1 MACFPR
7 FFHHRSKNKFTPAQD
22 ENSDTILNT
31 QDSPVQ
37 IGLYI
42 RREEKPL
49 YSPIITPSAS
59 EAQLQRLR
67 QQSTAHNPQSQQQQ
81 QQQQQQIVNEN
92 LTSTPSTV
100 SNSDG
105 LPDDSSLG
113 IQQRKMFRSNKNR
126 LLLQSEE
133 REKDVGK
140 DKAKAQEQEQEKETL
155 PVNGCAI
162 NVTRSNSKLKPV
174 KERRPTALPT
184 EAPPADADEEDERT
198 SADAVDGS
206 QSKLKV
212 NVNGIIDESGDSEAS
227 VPPTTFTP
235 NAEAEAETNVKF
247 FIGLTQELNADDDT
261 LSCHSNDNNNN
272 SNNCN
277 KLANGTLPQ
286 SQPQVLGYEQQKM
299 PAKSKSNM
307 SLNYLSRSKSI
318 IANET
323 ATANGGGGSHQKRR
337 VSTMPDIMIPPPPP
351 MPLELLKPATPLH
364 LRKKTAVK
372 DNATGPE
379 ATEATTETT
388 EQSFSTSNSQASNAC
403 SPNCHQWLTL
413 CEASVPPTTFTPNA
427 EAEAETNVKFFIGL
441 TQELN
446 ADDDTLSCHSND
458 NNNNSNNCNK
468 LANGTLPQSQPQVLG
483 YEQQKMPAKS
493 KSNMSLNYLSRSK
506 SIIANETAT
515 ANGGG
520 GSHQKRRV
528 STMPDIM
535 IPPPP
540 PMPLELLKP
549 ATPLHLR
556 KKTADNLTKSELEQ
570 HYNSR
575 SSQSSI
581 TKLQRVEGGLIY
593 MRPNLPVQQNIEIEY
608 IAKDEATR
616 NLILNAIERND
627 FLNNLM
633 DKERKEMVINAMAP
647 ASYKQNSYIIMEHD
661 EGSEI
666 FVSADGYYEV
676 IQAGHK
682 VGNFGPATVFG
693 ELAILYNAPRKATIK
708 AASDA
713 RVWKIARET
722 FRAIM
727 QLSGSREREENLQFL
742 RSAPFLQELEE
753 SLLGKVVDLL
763 QRKFYETGSCIVR
776 EGELGNEFFIIRGGT
791 VTIKKKD
798 AAGVEQVVAK
808 RKRGDYFGEQALMN
822 ADVRQASV
830 YADAPGSEVLKLERE
845 AFVSYLGTIRQLSEK
860 PDVQSN
866 GSERSSNKSAEF
878 DNEHAHIAISDL
890 KKVATL
896 GSGAFGRVDLVAYN
910 TQAFAL
916 KIIKKIEV
924 IKQDQIE
931 HVYNEKNVMIKCRAS
946 PFIAQLYRTYRNEKY
961 VYFLMEACMGGDV
974 WTVMT
979 KRQYFDDKTAKF
991 IAGCV
996 VEAFDYLHAH
1006 NFIYRDLKPENL
1018 MLSSDGYCK
1027 LVDFGFAKYVRPNEK
1042 TNTFAGTPEYV
1053 APEIILDRGHDRS
1066 VDYWGLG
1073 ILIYELLVGQTPF
1086 RGVNQVKIYQK
1097 ILGGIDLIAMPSRIP
1112 KSAQHLIRHLCKQLP
1127 AERLGYQRRGIADI
1141 KRHSWFDSLDWV
1153 QLKQKQLTSPIKRP
1167 LKSWK
1172 DLQYFMP
1179 LGVENDYEPPEEL
1192 SGWDKD
1198 F

>member
-100 SNSDG
+100 SNADG

-364 LRKKTAVK
+364 LRKKTRSR
-372 DNATGPE
+372 
-379 ATEATTETT
+379 TTQPAQRQLKLQLKLQS
-388 EQSFSTSNSQASNAC
+388 QSFSTSNSQ
-403 SPNCHQWLTL
+403 
-413 CEASVPPTTFTPNA
+413 
-427 EAEAETNVKFFIGL
+427 
-441 TQELN
+441 
-446 ADDDTLSCHSND
+446 
-458 NNNNSNNCNK
+458 
-468 LANGTLPQSQPQVLG
+468 
-483 YEQQKMPAKS
+483 
-493 KSNMSLNYLSRSK
+493 
-506 SIIANETAT
+506 
-515 ANGGG
+515 
-520 GSHQKRRV
+520 
-528 STMPDIM
+528 
-535 IPPPP
+535 
-540 PMPLELLKP
+540 
-549 ATPLHLR
+549 
-556 KKTADNLTKSELEQ
+556 DNLTKSELEQ

-1027 LVDFGFAKYVRPNEK
+1027 LVYNKCFGFAKYVRPNEK